1 MSDALASNFPP
12 DITPYLNDNYLNS
25 ITAIDKKSNTN
36 INFTITADAASAAE
50 NRFSIVFT
58 KPAIVNTVPSI
69 VFYPNPTSLG
79 YIKLQLN
86 NMVKGVYKIKLVNAI
101 GQIVN
106 AFQIDHGGGSA
117 IKIMAVTKSKGAYM
131 LEIVKPDDSKQIN
144 KLVIN

>member
-1 MSDALASNFPP
+1 
-12 DITPYLNDNYLNS
+12 
-25 ITAIDKKSNTN
+25 
-36 INFTITADAASAAE
+36 
-50 NRFSIVFT
+50 
-58 KPAIVNTVPSI
+58 
-69 VFYPNPTSLG
+69 
-79 YIKLQLN
+79 
-86 NMVKGVYKIKLVNAI
+86 MVKGVYKIKLVNAI